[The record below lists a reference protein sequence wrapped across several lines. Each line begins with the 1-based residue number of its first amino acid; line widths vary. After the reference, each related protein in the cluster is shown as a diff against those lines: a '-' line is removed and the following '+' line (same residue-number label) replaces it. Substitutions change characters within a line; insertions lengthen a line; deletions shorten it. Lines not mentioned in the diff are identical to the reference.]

1 MLAKF
6 IHLDRIPFDKRE
18 WPPEVRG
25 ADRLLAVLR
34 EQMQDALLYR
44 TLATLRRDV
53 PLTETLEDLRYRG
66 VPKERM
72 AAFRDA
78 TGWAR
83 L

>member
-1 MLAKF
+1 
-6 IHLDRIPFDKRE
+6 
-18 WPPEVRG
+18 
-25 ADRLLAVLR
+25 
-34 EQMQDALLYR
+34 MQDALLYR